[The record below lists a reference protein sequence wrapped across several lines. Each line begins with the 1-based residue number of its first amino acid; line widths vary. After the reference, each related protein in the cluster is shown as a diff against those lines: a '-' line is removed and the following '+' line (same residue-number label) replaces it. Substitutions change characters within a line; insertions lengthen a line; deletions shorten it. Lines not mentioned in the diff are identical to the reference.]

1 MDYNGEST
9 ILYDCLEQDEY
20 ILWEGKP
27 GKGNLFSAGVEMGR
41 EIPQNSFCTRI
52 ETGRIRAY

>member
-41 EIPQNSFCTRI
+41 VKYLKIHSVLGLKRGE
-52 ETGRIRAY
+52 